1 MRHGL
6 DTLWLWLWLH
16 NILIDHYCNI
26 DNHNIGIVKNC
37 LYLNNVT
44 DIILSIKLW
53 CRHITAVESSPE
65 SLTIFNTHTFT
76 VSRGVFKHC
85 NSYPH
90 CNIPN
95 IYHSPSNDLASVSGF
110 SNTTLVGTKL
120 SMLLFFSHACTYICI
135 LFSAKAFTWHPF
147 ILSPTTFY
155 NFDHLLLFFWSRSC
169 RHFLFISPS
178 HSPILICVSV
188 CHICVSV
195 PISPAFPE
203 EVVHKDYRLFSYTS
217 VFCRSQAASR
227 CLVMYGGKVP
237 FEVLKSVLAKGES
250 ELCAQNWIASCVLF
264 KTL

>member
-155 NFDHLLLFFWSRSC
+155 NFDHLLLFFWSRSIMSALPFHLTLTQPYFDLC
-169 RHFLFISPS
+169 LRLSHLRLSPNLSSIPRGSRAQRLQTFLLHQRFLPQSGSITLPCDVRGQSS
-178 HSPILICVSV
+178 FWSLEECACKRGKRVV
-188 CHICVSV
+188 C
-195 PISPAFPE
+195 
-203 EVVHKDYRLFSYTS
+203 
-217 VFCRSQAASR
+217 
-227 CLVMYGGKVP
+227 
-237 FEVLKSVLAKGES
+237 S
-250 ELCAQNWIASCVLF
+250 ELNSLLCAF
-264 KTL
+264 